1 MEVLRIAGVGMGLVF
16 AAMALVL
23 VAMVLLTRL
32 RDAEPQAKEAKGE
45 GTPKVDE
52 RAIKFRVAMI
62 AAAIAR
68 ARSQDRL
75 PSATLNIPPV
85 PATANL
91 WWAHHHVRQ
100 LDPARRFPRR
110 N

>member
-1 MEVLRIAGVGMGLVF
+1 MGLVF

-23 VAMVLLTRL
+23 AAMMLLTRL
-32 RDAEPQAKEAKGE
+32 RDAGPQAKETKGE

-52 RAIKFRVAMI
+52 HAIKLRVAMI

-68 ARSQDRL
+68 AKSQTR
-75 PSATLNIPPV
+75 PSSI
-85 PATANL
+85 TANTAPAPAATSS
-91 WWAHHHVRQ
+91 WWAHHHVRR
-100 LDPARRFPRR
+100 LDPVRRFPRR